1 MKKIIRL
8 TEGDVHRIIKESI
21 KGVLNETN
29 KNSFNNQPMFPND
42 KELPQDLSHPSSR
55 NFMKQ

>member
-8 TEGDVHRIIKESI
+8 TEGDIHRIIKESI

-29 KNSFNNQPMFPND
+29 KNSFQ
-42 KELPQDLSHPSSR
+42 
-55 NFMKQ
+55 